1 MTPFKAGCQVGCPC
15 DSFDCEPDKKSIL
28 VLNTVNTAKPHLIKY
43 DGDEDTSL
51 SFTIGSNTSAYR
63 SCAATLNGE
72 MYVFGG
78 AGVEFNK
85 QVFYP
90 QANIRYKSN

>member
-1 MTPFKAGCQVGCPC
+1 MISFKAGCQVGCPC

-28 VLNTVNTAKPHLIKY
+28 VLNTVNTATPRLIKY
-43 DGDEDTSL
+43 DGKEDTSL
-51 SFTIGSNTSAYR
+51 SFTLGPNSRVYR

-85 QVFYP
+85 QVFYT
-90 QANIRYKSN
+90 QAKIRDNSN